1 MIEVPMN
8 CIYASVNWLFE
19 DIVQAVFKLDLQVR
33 SYLFGENTRRSN
45 WYEWSWILFVYKEI
59 QMHLVCDLV
68 LLQKTAFLRTHLLQP
83 INYRFENFIP
93 IRPEMNAA
101 TY

>member
-1 MIEVPMN
+1 
-8 CIYASVNWLFE
+8 
-19 DIVQAVFKLDLQVR
+19 
-33 SYLFGENTRRSN
+33 
-45 WYEWSWILFVYKEI
+45 
-59 QMHLVCDLV
+59 MHLVCDLV
-68 LLQKTAFLRTHLLQP
+68 ILQKTAFLRTHLLQP